1 VTTIVPSGVL
11 AVLTTA
17 VADPPWAVVAVDFVV
32 VDVVVFFDELE
43 SLDPPH
49 AASAMTAAAPRATSP

>member
-1 VTTIVPSGVL
+1 
-11 AVLTTA
+11 LTTA

-49 AASAMTAAAPRATSP
+49 AASAMTAAAPKATSP